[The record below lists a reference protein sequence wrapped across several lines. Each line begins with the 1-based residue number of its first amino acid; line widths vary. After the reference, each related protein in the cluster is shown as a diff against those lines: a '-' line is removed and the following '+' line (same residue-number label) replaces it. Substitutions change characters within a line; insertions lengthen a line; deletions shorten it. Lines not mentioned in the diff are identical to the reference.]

1 MHACYP
7 CRGGSHFCLS
17 QSEWEVFSSLYAIW
31 HCLCQSLVS
40 GFYCVCLQVCVRV
53 CMCVCVCQGKHLE
66 VRRHPRVSI
75 LALHLACG
83 RLSFTSAPGTP
94 SNSSACCFSPFR
106 DTLEAHMC
114 VTVSGLMCVQ
124 GTQTQ
129 TIRFAQPAL
138 CQLSPR
144 NSPFLGFLEVELT
157 DSEIQKLC
165 VPRFSELDW
174 CRHLCGATL
183 SSWCSSIMYSSWCS
197 SISPQHLSLPRA
209 ALGPSP
215 FLDTGTSLLIS
226 TIDEKSPN
234 SVI

>member
-1 MHACYP
+1 M
-7 CRGGSHFCLS
+7 
-17 QSEWEVFSSLYAIW
+17 
-31 HCLCQSLVS
+31 
-40 GFYCVCLQVCVRV
+40 
-53 CMCVCVCQGKHLE
+53 E
-66 VRRHPRVSI
+66 VRRRPRVSI

-94 SNSSACCFSPFR
+94 SDSSACCFSPFR
-106 DTLEAHMC
+106 DTLEAHTC

-124 GTQTQ
+124 GIQTQ
-129 TIRFAQPAL
+129 TIRFVQPAL
-138 CQLSPR
+138 YQLSPR

-174 CRHLCGATL
+174 CRRLCGATL
-183 SSWCSSIMYSSWCS
+183 SSWYS
-197 SISPQHLSLPRA
+197 SISPQHLSLPRP

-215 FLDTGTSLLIS
+215 FPDTGTSLLIS
-226 TIDEKSPN
+226 TVDEKSPN